1 MQNAIPNSANP
12 NLQVR
17 FVDDWAD
24 KTKHFTRTGERRR
37 YQFNVPAG
45 TPQLRL
51 TLAYTDAPAR
61 ALQNN
66 INVILQHQ
74 QSGQKWTGNSDIA
87 DPLLSPDPD
96 NNVETIRIANPP
108 DGVYFVQV
116 FVGNMLKPPQD
127 FALVVTGNGI
137 SDLTPI

>member
-1 MQNAIPNSANP
+1 MPSA
-12 NLQVR
+12 
-17 FVDDWAD
+17 
-24 KTKHFTRTGERRR
+24 
-37 YQFNVPAG
+37 
-45 TPQLRL
+45 TPELRL

-74 QSGQKWTGNSDIA
+74 DSGRKWTGNSNITN
-87 DPLLSPDPD
+87 PLLSPDPD

-137 SDLTPI
+137 SDLNPI